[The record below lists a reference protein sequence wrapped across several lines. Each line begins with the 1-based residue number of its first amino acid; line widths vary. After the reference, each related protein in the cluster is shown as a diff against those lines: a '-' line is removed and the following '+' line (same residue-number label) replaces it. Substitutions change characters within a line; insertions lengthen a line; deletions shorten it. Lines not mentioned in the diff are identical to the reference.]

1 MEMAIAKQAT
11 FKNINAAMHARHGRG
26 IAHAA
31 DQKSY
36 QRRGPE
42 GAASTM
48 LQHEGGPIKI

>member
-11 FKNINAAMHARHGRG
+11 FKNINAAMHARHGRRTP
-26 IAHAA
+26 HAA